1 MQKLV
6 EQFDKDESGTIDF
19 HEFLAIMMKKMWEN
33 DQKEALDEAFI
44 LFDKNRDG
52 YITFEDLKAVAIEL
66 NETMTDEELEEM
78 LAGATQQKIDNQIAV
93 TDQAFK

>member
-1 MQKLV
+1 
-6 EQFDKDESGTIDF
+6 
-19 HEFLAIMMKKMWEN
+19 MMKKMGET

-52 YITFEDLKAVAIEL
+52 FITFEDLKAVAIEL

-78 LAGATQQKIDNQIAV
+78 LAGATQQKIDN
-93 TDQAFK
+93 